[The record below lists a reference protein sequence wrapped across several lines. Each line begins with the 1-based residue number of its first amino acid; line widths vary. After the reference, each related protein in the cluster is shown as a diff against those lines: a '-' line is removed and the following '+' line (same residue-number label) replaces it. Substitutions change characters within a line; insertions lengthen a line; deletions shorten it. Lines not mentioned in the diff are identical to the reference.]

1 MNSITI
7 GMDLGDKKHQICVLD
22 FEANILAVQQIDN
35 TEVAL
40 TEFYGRYKSATV
52 AIEAGT
58 HSPWVSRLLD
68 KLGHTVLVG
77 NPRKLRAIWDSNEKD
92 DIRDAEMLARI
103 ARFDR
108 NLLYPIQHRNE
119 QSQADLALIKAREM
133 LVKCRSKLINHVRGS
148 VKPLGGRMPSC
159 DAKVFYKHA
168 PLHIPEILKPA
179 LEPVIEQIERL
190 SHMIKEYNRQ
200 IEKLSS
206 ERYQETN
213 TLRQINGV
221 GPLTALAFILIIEE
235 HRRFSSSRDVGP
247 FLGLTPKR
255 DQSGEIDKQLRI
267 TKAGNTY
274 LRKLLVNCAHYI
286 LGPFGTDCD
295 LKRFGLKKMGK
306 GGGKIA
312 KRRAVVA
319 VARKLAVLM
328 HRLWRTGEIYEP
340 FFQQNNQL
348 QRAA

>member
-1 MNSITI
+1 MKTALKVAASSAYLNMHRS
-7 GMDLGDKKHQICVLD
+7 
-22 FEANILAVQQIDN
+22 LAGPQ
-35 TEVAL
+35 
-40 TEFYGRYKSATV
+40 KSADGSRTKR
-52 AIEAGT
+52 GT
-58 HSPWVSRLLD
+58 KSIWVNFQQVNNQQGGGKCGYNAKKVSRHAGYLL
-68 KLGHTVLVG
+68 T
-77 NPRKLRAIWDSNEKD
+77 S
-92 DIRDAEMLARI
+92 
-103 ARFDR
+103 
-108 NLLYPIQHRNE
+108 LLME
-119 QSQADLALIKAREM
+119 
-133 LVKCRSKLINHVRGS
+133 
-148 VKPLGGRMPSC
+148 
-159 DAKVFYKHA
+159 
-168 PLHIPEILKPA
+168 
-179 LEPVIEQIERL
+179 
-190 SHMIKEYNRQ
+190 EYNRQ